1 MKVNRI
7 LAAALI
13 PLLLLTGCQT
23 PPEDSPL
30 PPDAPEETGM
40 AEVSNES
47 NPPPPGSGK
56 SGRTCTGTRNWAL
69 RSSAPPGRWRKF

>member
-7 LAAALI
+7 LAAVLI

-23 PPEDSPL
+23 LPEDSPL
-30 PPDAPEETGM
+30 SPDAPEETGA

-47 NPPPPGSGK
+47 NPPPPPA
-56 SGRTCTGTRNWAL
+56 GR
-69 RSSAPPGRWRKF
+69 

>member
-7 LAAALI
+7 LAAVLI

-47 NPPPPGSGK
+47 NPPPPGSGEGSRPLRDRK
-56 SGRTCTGTRNWAL
+56 SVV
-69 RSSAPPGRWRKF
+69 